1 MKKYKE
7 KYIGFLILF
16 LITSCSLESKFSLPN
31 DEKIIPELIGEW
43 HSEESD
49 NEMIKILK
57 NGEKSYLIQ
66 IIDNNGTD
74 ELIAFSKTIKGITI
88 MNVKTETKGIITNL
102 FYGFSIESNTLFF
115 FEINDKL
122 RNGEFKSEF
131 QLLKFFEENI
141 NKENFLINPTKLKR
155 K

>member
-43 HSEESD
+43 RSEESD
-49 NEMIKILK
+49 NEIIKILK